1 MNPFFI
7 DQMAMYSAYHR
18 DGRNR
23 ATHFIGIPM
32 IVLSIIL
39 ACSRVPL
46 GPTDLAAVLLLGIG
60 MLYLWLDWRLGL
72 PMLALYTACYAG
84 LRPLAG
90 VEAGLFWTAFAVLF
104 VGGWIFQLVGHVFEG
119 RRPALLDNL
128 LQALIAPLFLLA
140 ETLFALGFR
149 RDLEAAMQAAWPKY
163 RFGEA
168 AAAR

>member
-7 DQMAMYSAYHR
+7 EQMAMYSAYHR

-23 ATHFIGIPM
+23 VTHFIGIPM
-32 IVLSIIL
+32 IVLSILL
-39 ACSRVPL
+39 ACIRVPL
-46 GPTDLAAVLLLGIG
+46 GPTDLATVLLLGIG
-60 MLYLWLDWRLGL
+60 ALYLWLDWRLGL
-72 PMLALYTACYAG
+72 PILVIYVGCYAA
-84 LRPLAG
+84 LLPLAG
-90 VEAGLFWTAFAVLF
+90 VKAGIFWTTFAVLF
-104 VGGWIFQLVGHVFEG
+104 GGGWIFQLVGHVFEG

-149 RDLEAAMQAAWPKY
+149 RDLEAAMEAAWPKY

>member
-7 DQMAMYSAYHR
+7 EQMAMYSAYHR

-39 ACSRVPL
+39 ACIRVPL
-46 GPTDLAAVLLLGIG
+46 GPTDLAALLLVGVG
-60 MLYLWLDWRLGL
+60 AFYLWLDWRLGL
-72 PMLALYTACYAG
+72 PMLAIYAGCYAA

-90 VEAGLFWTAFAVLF
+90 AEAGFVWSLFAALF
-104 VGGWIFQLVGHVFEG
+104 IGGWIFQLVGHLFEG

-128 LQALIAPLFLLA
+128 LQALVAPMFLLA
-140 ETLFALGFR
+140 ETLFALRFR
-149 RDLEAAMQAAWPKY
+149 RDLEAAMEAAWPKY
-163 RFGEA
+163 RIGETA
-168 AAAR
+168 IAR